1 LERDFRRI
9 WRIDLLDY
17 VSGGRHWR
25 QFWRFKSALESEPY
39 LGQGSAYLSAWLS
52 DPDNAEAMSRRP
64 VPKHAAHEVPLEG
77 FDKTTE
83 NFTDLKDLLIALAC
97 SFGGADNPKFSP
109 RPKYL
114 HEKIRDA
121 RASEVTQ
128 GIFRM
133 MTPHA
138 FEEGN

>member
-1 LERDFRRI
+1 M
-9 WRIDLLDY
+9 
-17 VSGGRHWR
+17 SGERHWR
-25 QFWRFKSALESEPY
+25 QFFRFKHALETEPY
-39 LGQGSAYLSAWLS
+39 LGQGSAYLSAWLN
-52 DPDNAEAMSRRP
+52 DPANAEALANQPR
-64 VPKHAAHEVPLEG
+64 PKHASYEMPLEG
-77 FDKTTE
+77 YDKWTE
-83 NFTDLKDLLIALAC
+83 HVTDLKDLLISVAC
-97 SFGGADNPKFSP
+97 SFGGAENPKFSP
-109 RPKYL
+109 RPVYL